1 MVYLDANVFVF
12 ATLAKDSLGD
22 ASRRIL
28 ENLRRIDAKTC
39 CLTVDELAWVVL
51 RKVDIATAVKACKA
65 VLSLRELDI
74 VSVEYGDMWNMVEFM
89 QKFRLKPRDA
99 VHLAVMR
106 RLGEKTIVTED
117 VHFDRAQVK
126 RVSIEKFAESL

>member
-1 MVYLDANVFVF
+1 LVYLDANVFVF

-51 RKVDIATAVKACKA
+51 KKVDVATAVKACKA

-117 VHFDRAQVK
+117 VHFDMAQVK